1 MDPGEGANG
10 PHMNSK
16 MDNSILIGAWTKP
29 KANNETN
36 QIVIGYNAI
45 GNGSNTIQLG
55 NTSVTNLKTS
65 GTITAGG
72 VTYPNIDG
80 TAGQVLTANA
90 NGIPTWT
97 SASSTVNA
105 SSISGIVAVANGG
118 TGVTSSTGTGSVVL
132 SNSPTFSG
140 AVSGNNNSGSSLAG
154 FSANMNTQ
162 TGTTYTVT
170 TSDNGKII
178 TLNNASAITLTV
190 PTLFAGFNCMIVQLG
205 DGKVTLTASGVTISN
220 RSSNTK
226 TAGANAIAT
235 ILGLTSTTFISSG
248 DMIP

>member
-1 MDPGEGANG
+1 
-10 PHMNSK
+10 
-16 MDNSILIGAWTKP
+16 
-29 KANNETN
+29 
-36 QIVIGYNAI
+36 
-45 GNGSNTIQLG
+45 
-55 NTSVTNLKTS
+55 
-65 GTITAGG
+65 
-72 VTYPNIDG
+72 
-80 TAGQVLTANA
+80 
-90 NGIPTWT
+90 
-97 SASSTVNA
+97 
-105 SSISGIVAVANGG
+105 
-118 TGVTSSTGTGSVVL
+118 
-132 SNSPTFSG
+132 
-140 AVSGNNNSGSSLAG
+140 
-154 FSANMNTQ
+154 MNTQ

>member
-1 MDPGEGANG
+1 VRG
-10 PHMNSK
+10 
-16 MDNSILIGAWTKP
+16 
-29 KANNETN
+29 TN
-36 QIVIGYNAI
+36 
-45 GNGSNTIQLG
+45 
-55 NTSVTNLKTS
+55 
-65 GTITAGG
+65 
-72 VTYPNIDG
+72 
-80 TAGQVLTANA
+80 GQVLTT
-90 NGIPTWT
+90 NGAGLATWET
-97 SASSTVNA
+97 ASSTVNA

-132 SNSPTFSG
+132 SDSPTFTG

-162 TGTTYTVT
+162 TGTTYTLS

-190 PTLFAGFNCMIVQLG
+190 PALFAGFNCMIVQLG
-205 DGKVTLTASGVTISN
+205 SGQVTIAGYQVTISN